1 MRKTIGIFAHVDAG
15 KTTLSQQILRLTG
28 VLRDQAAPGA
38 RGLVLDDAPLERQRG
53 ITIFSSNA
61 HFTHGG
67 QEYTL
72 IDTPGHVDFCAEAE
86 RCAQVLDCAVLVVSA
101 VEGIQGHTEALWRL
115 LERYGLPVLL
125 FLNKAD
131 RRQNGAEPDRVLQ
144 ELQQR
149 FSPSCLPFWDARLP
163 NAAPEPLIEALA
175 ERDDALLEAYLS
187 GAAGPELLL
196 DAARRLTGTR
206 RLFPVFCG
214 SALTGEGVA
223 ALLDGLDLLLSTRY
237 EALEAAP
244 FSARVYQIRH
254 DPKGVRLAFLKV
266 LSGRLPVR
274 AAVGAEKVSELR
286 VYTGPRFAPIPE
298 ALAGQVVAAAGLS
311 SPAGALLG
319 PGGAGKAPVFAPV
332 LAARVA
338 AEPADETAVR
348 RAFALLADEDPAL
361 DARWDPALRALE
373 VRVMGRVQLEV
384 LQALALERFG
394 LQVRFGPPAV
404 RYLETI
410 AAPAVGIGHFEPLRH
425 YAEVWLRLSPGPR
438 GSGVTFESA
447 CSTDLLDA
455 NFQNLIRTHI
465 FEKEHRGVLTG
476 APVTDLKVTLLTGR
490 SHLKHT
496 EGGDF
501 REAVYR
507 AVRQGLAS
515 AKSVLLEPF
524 YDFTVTVPAE
534 AVGRVLADLQRRQ
547 GSFSPPQTEGGF
559 AALKGRG
566 PAACFLDYAA
576 ELPAFTGGRG
586 SFTAVFGGY
595 EPCHN
600 AEEVIA
606 AAGYDFERDTENPAG
621 SVFCSH
627 GAGYPVSWD
636 EVPSHAHCAL

>member
-15 KTTLSQQILRLTG
+15 KTTLSQQILLLTG
-28 VLRDQAAPGA
+28 ALRDQAAPGG
-38 RGLVLDDAPLERQRG
+38 RELLLDDAPLERRRG

-86 RCAQVLDCAVLVVSA
+86 RCAPVLDCAVLVVSA
-101 VEGIQGHTEALWRL
+101 VEGVQGHTEALWRL
-115 LERYGLPVLL
+115 LERHGLPVLL

-131 RRQNGAEPDRVLQ
+131 RRQNGADPERVLG
-144 ELQQR
+144 ELQRR
-149 FSPSCLPFWDARLP
+149 FSPSCLPFWAAKLPDAVP
-163 NAAPEPLIEALA
+163 QPLMEALA
-175 ERDDALLEAYLS
+175 ERDDALLEAYLE
-187 GAAGPELLL
+187 GAAGAEAFL
-196 DAARRLTGTR
+196 DAARRLTAAR

-214 SALTGEGVA
+214 SALTGDGVG
-223 ALLDGLDLLLSTRY
+223 ALLDGLDLLLRTRY
-237 EALEAAP
+237 EALESAP
-244 FSARVYQIRH
+244 FSACVYQIRH
-254 DPKGVRLAFLKV
+254 DQKGNRLAFLKV

-274 AAVGAEKVSELR
+274 AAVGEEKVSELR
-286 VYTGPRFAPIPE
+286 VYTGPRFAPAPE
-298 ALAGQVVAAAGLS
+298 ILAGQVAAALGLS
-311 SPAGALLG
+311 CPAGALLG
-319 PGGAGKAPVFAPV
+319 PGGAAKAPVFAPV
-332 LAARVA
+332 LAARVETGA
-338 AEPADETAVR
+338 ADEPAAR

-361 DARWDPALRALE
+361 GVRWDPALRSLE

-410 AAPAVGIGHFEPLRH
+410 AAPAVGVGHFEPLRH

-438 GSGVTFESA
+438 GSGITFESA

-455 NFQNLIRTHI
+455 SFQNLIRTHI

-476 APVTDLKVTLLTGR
+476 APVTDLRVTLLTGR

-524 YDFTVTVPAE
+524 YDLMVTVPAD
-534 AVGRVLADLQRRQ
+534 AVGRVLSDIQRRH
-547 GSFSPPQTEGGF
+547 GSFSPPETAG
-559 AALKGRG
+559 ASAVIRGRG
-566 PAACFLDYAA
+566 PAVCFLDYAA

-586 SFTAVFGGY
+586 SFTAAFGGY

-600 AEEVIA
+600 ADEVIA
-606 AAGYDFERDTENPAG
+606 AAGYDFERDAEDPAG

-627 GAGYPVSWD
+627 GAGYPVRWD
-636 EVPSHAHCAL
+636 EVPAHAHCAP